1 MCFTYMI
8 PLPLG
13 LPQVRHWKGD
23 LQQVLAAPALSPL
36 PVSLEHFVF
45 LFDVLSFVLFLFV
58 WFFPCVYLPLDF
70 WSTPSYDLVLKAD
83 RHTHDG
89 YIHTRNLS
97 EEERLVQRRMGYEW
111 AEERFWAELLFKT
124 SGHLLPEV
132 ICDNGTTA
140 SLQPPSFAAFTGAS
154 CHICLTLQLLTY
166 RCECLF

>member
-1 MCFTYMI
+1 MFYLHDTLAPGPAPSYT
-8 PLPLG
+8 L
-13 LPQVRHWKGD
+13 KGGP
-23 LQQVLAAPALSPL
+23 AAGTCCPL
-36 PVSLEHFVF
+36 PVFLEHFVF
-45 LFDVLSFVLFLFV
+45 LFDVLSFVLCLFV
-58 WFFPCVYLPLDF
+58 GFFPYVYLPLDF

-83 RHTHDG
+83 RPTHDR
-89 YIHTRNLS
+89 YTHTRNLL

-124 SGHLLPEV
+124 LGHLLPEV

-140 SLQPPSFAAFTGAS
+140 CLQPPLFASFTEAS